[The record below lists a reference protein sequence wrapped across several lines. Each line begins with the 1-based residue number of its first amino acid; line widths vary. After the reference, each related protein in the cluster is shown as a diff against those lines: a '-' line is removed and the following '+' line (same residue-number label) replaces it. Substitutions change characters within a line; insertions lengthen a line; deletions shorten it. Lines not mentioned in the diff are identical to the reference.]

1 MVWDT
6 VWEPFDVEK
15 MIKEMNLLWDSVFI
29 TRVLSTSTSVPMVKT
44 KKIVVKKLGISK
56 AIKVK

>member
-15 MIKEMNLLWDSVFI
+15 MIKEMNLLWDSVFF
-29 TRVLSTSTSVPMVKT
+29 TRVLSTCRSIDIMKT
-44 KKIVVKKLGISK
+44 KRIVVKKSVISK
-56 AIKVK
+56 AIKVE